1 MSRKE
6 TWFRAGLVVAVA
18 MALLFSALAFVE
30 SQTQIQEMSA
40 SGYLL
45 ALDDGTGTVQ
55 FSVTDAGV
63 VSAADF
69 SATDDLIAADD
80 ATIGGD
86 LVVTDAADVG
96 GLLNYGA
103 NNMYPLGYGTS
114 GQEIV
119 CATTTITG
127 ENQAVTV
134 TGITTVTYGFAWLI
148 TDPGTGDGDPY
159 MVTTDAAPGNGTIV
173 VNVWQDSATAASSG
187 AAIGYCGIGDE

>member
-1 MSRKE
+1 MSTKE
-6 TWFRAGLVVAVA
+6 KWFRVGLVVAVA
-18 MALLFSALAFVE
+18 AALLFSALAFVE
-30 SQTQIQEMSA
+30 SQIQIQEMSA

-45 ALDDGTGTVQ
+45 TLDDGTGTVQ

-63 VSAADF
+63 VAGADF

-80 ATIGGD
+80 ATIGDD

-96 GLLNYGA
+96 GLLNYGP
-103 NNMYPLGYGTS
+103 NSMYPLGYASS

-127 ENQAVTV
+127 ENQTVTV
-134 TGITTVTYGFAWLI
+134 TGITTVTHGFAWLI

-159 MVTTDAAPGNGTIV
+159 MVTTDAAPGDGTIV
-173 VNVWQDSATAASSG
+173 VNVWQDAASAASSG

>member
-1 MSRKE
+1 MSTKE
-6 TWFRAGLVVAVA
+6 KWFRACLVVAIAAA
-18 MALLFSALAFVE
+18 MLMSALALVE
-30 SQTQIQEMSA
+30 SQTQVQEMSA

-45 ALDDGTGTVQ
+45 TLDDGEGTVQ

-63 VSAADF
+63 AGAADF
-69 SATDDLIAADD
+69 SATDDLISADD
-80 ATIGGD
+80 TIVGDD

-103 NNMYPLGYGTS
+103 NNMYPLGYATS

-134 TGITTVTYGFAWLI
+134 SGITTVTHGFAWLI
-148 TDPGTGDGDPY
+148 TDPGTGAGDPF
-159 MVTTDAAPGNGTIV
+159 MVTTDAPPGDGTIV
-173 VNVWQDSATAASSG
+173 VNVWQDDVSAAASG
-187 AAIGYCGIGDE
+187 AVIGYCGIGTE